1 MLSADDFLYAVGQ
14 GAIAVECRAND
25 EKTIKLL
32 EPLYDLQTA
41 LRVIAERSFLKTLG
55 GGCSAPVAVT
65 SDLKMIEEKQVF
77 SRKLPHIFSLFWI
90 VLISRCKLP

>member
-1 MLSADDFLYAVGQ
+1 MLDAQEFLYAVGQ

-25 EKTIKLL
+25 DKIIKLL

-55 GGCSAPVAVT
+55 GGCSSPVAVI
-65 SDLKMIEEKQVF
+65 SDLKLVREKEVCAPLF
-77 SRKLPHIFSLFWI
+77 STKFS
-90 VLISRCKLP
+90 VN